1 MVRHRTSLVRSQ
13 EVRPL
18 RDGSIREHT
27 GACEDV
33 FRRVSCHCGVPF
45 SSQDAWVVSIR
56 FFLRVDGALARL
68 LDTKFAY
75 VARSGRV
82 LRERSWR
89 EGTWEDLV
97 GKARRRHCG
106 VTVGS
111 KSKQSPPCESDDVG
125 GPRREG
131 ATTPR
136 WRHGGITTCESDDVG
151 GPSSGKGAATR
162 PSFAG

>member
-1 MVRHRTSLVRSQ
+1 MC
-13 EVRPL
+13 
-18 RDGSIREHT
+18 
-27 GACEDV
+27 A
-33 FRRVSCHCGVPF
+33 FRRVSCHCGAPF
-45 SSQDAWVVSIR
+45 SSQDAWVVSLR

-97 GKARRRHCG
+97 GKVRRRHGG

-125 GPRREG
+125 GPSSERRDDATVVSRWDHHLVRVMTWEDPRRKG

-136 WRHGGITTCESDDVG
+136 WCHGGITIL
-151 GPSSGKGAATR
+151 
-162 PSFAG
+162 